1 MSQLALAT
9 EAGISNM
16 GQLRFLPEQ
25 ALLIRGS
32 DVVSGFSRTRPVRL
46 KADTSQIFRDA
57 C

>member
-46 KADTSQIFRDA
+46 KAETTRIFRDA